1 MNKLNID
8 KSYRITIP
16 HIVIRKGESSFLS
29 LHFQIMSK
37 NIPLN
42 LNNYTVGFRG
52 RDSVGKLI
60 KENKIVVKDSK
71 NGIIEVVLS
80 VSDIKNTGE
89 FQVAYLLIMSNGIA
103 DTTGDIAISVLDSVE
118 GWYNV

>member
-16 HIVIRKGESSFLS
+16 HIIIRKGESSFLS
-29 LHFQIMSK
+29 LRFQIMNK

-52 RDSVGKLI
+52 RDSVGNLI

-80 VSDIKNTGE
+80 GSDIKNTGE
-89 FQVAYLLIMSNGIA
+89 FQVAYLLIMSNGIV

-118 GWYNV
+118 G